1 MMFIVIGPTNSKEQ
15 RMVLIEA
22 PTIDAAALGAG
33 AHLGIEVDG
42 HAQIVDFRF
51 ADSSR
56 EYRYIRGTQNQGDYE
71 FYKITPKVAVR
82 VSGDGVILA
91 GPGVECPQQ

>member
-1 MMFIVIGPTNSKEQ
+1 MFIVTGPVNSKEQ

-51 ADSSR
+51 ADSAR
-56 EYRYIRGTQNQGDYE
+56 EYRYIRGTEVSGDYE
-71 FYKITPKVAVR
+71 YYKITPKVTVQ
-82 VSGDGVILA
+82 VNGDGVILA
-91 GPGVECPQQ
+91 EPGVACPQQ